1 MCRPESKPA
10 ADRRLAIEEKPPR
23 GAAYGYAVRMHV
35 ISLTGQGLTSY
46 DISERTGVD
55 SSVIRRWLRRYRL
68 YGHHS
73 LQPFWRPDRRKDS
86 RAERHADRDQLYREA
101 YDAYVTSREPVASI
115 TRRFNLDYHAFK
127 YHVERYHP
135 ELVAAR
141 ARLLRP
147 EPIHPN
153 NK

>member
-1 MCRPESKPA
+1 MTGTSATLSLPS
-10 ADRRLAIEEKPPR
+10 EKPQR
-23 GAAYGYAVRMHV
+23 GAAYGYAVRSH
-35 ISLTGQGLTSY
+35 IILLAGQGFTSY
-46 DISERTGVD
+46 EISEQTGVD

-73 LQPFWRPDRRKDS
+73 LQPFWRPVRRKDV
-86 RAERHADRDQLYREA
+86 RAEARADKDQLYRKAYEA
-101 YDAYVTSREPVASI
+101 YVQSREPVASI

-127 YHVERYHP
+127 YYVERYHP

-141 ARLLRP
+141 ARLFRP
-147 EPIHPN
+147 ETIHPN